1 MNTIIQLDE
10 HLSNKIAAGEVVE
23 RPASVVKELL
33 ENAIDA
39 GSTEIDVAVE
49 EGGLSSIV
57 IIDNGHGVPEDEVEL
72 AFLRHATS
80 KIKKESDLH
89 RIETLGFR
97 GEALPS
103 IASVSK
109 LTIETSAN
117 GNAGVE
123 LTYQGGRLIGR
134 TKAKAR
140 QGTKIAVRELFFNT
154 PARLKHVKTINTELG
169 KITDIMNRAAL
180 SRPDISFRFTHN
192 HKQMLFTN
200 GRGDLRHVM
209 FAIYGKQVMEKAL
222 PIHHETLDYTITGFV
237 IEPEVNRASR
247 HYMSTFINGRYI
259 RHFPLVKAIEQAYYT
274 RLPSHRHP
282 IVVLSIAMDHSLVDV
297 NVHPSKWD
305 VRLSKEEALLQ
316 EVTESIERRLARETL
331 IPEQTSNDVI
341 KEKTPVFEETPL
353 PLSYSEKQPVR
364 ETVEEPVPSHYEVE
378 SIVKQEPNVDVPE
391 ERVVAPTP
399 TSQPEPEVKEEQRE
413 EASIE
418 RIPPLYP
425 IGQLHGTYILAQNDR
440 GLYMIDQHAAQ
451 ERIYYEEFHAL
462 LYKKN
467 RDVQELLIPFVME
480 FTNEEVIH
488 IEQLQEDFQSIG
500 LYMERFGQQAYRV
513 SAHPTWFPKGQ
524 EEETI
529 RELTNQALELKKP
542 DVVALREE
550 AAILMSCKAA
560 IKANRHL
567 RNDELLSLIERLRA
581 CEEPFTCPHG
591 RNIFVHVTTYEL
603 EKMFKRVMN

>member
-134 TKAKAR
+134 AKAKAR

-192 HKQMLFTN
+192 QKQMLFTN

-305 VRLSKEEALLQ
+305 VRLSKEEALLK

-364 ETVEEPVPSHYEVE
+364 ETVEEPVQSHYEVE
-378 SIVKQEPNVDVPE
+378 SIVKQEPNVDVPV

-399 TSQPEPEVKEEQRE
+399 TPQPEPEVKEEQRE
-413 EASIE
+413 EEPTE

-480 FTNEEVIH
+480 FTNDEIIH

-500 LYMERFGQQAYRV
+500 LYMEPFGQQAYRV